1 MKKLGL
7 GPKMILSFLVAIAGS
22 VVICGVITY
31 SRTKN
36 VLNSNMQ
43 LTSEQ
48 TLESALNSLQTYEKT
63 ISLPVDLLY
72 TGVLNLI
79 AFVLFKTN
87 KTVTDEGLEEE
98 YDSDEDKYEQ
108 LLRRRKAIEE
118 LAATLDDEKEPAGQE
133 YHGEKMDQD
142 EDTVSEHMDRHEG
155 SSQVAGL
162 DVDIEE
168 DNFDLPEETVE
179 EERELTLEELMQEL
193 EAATREMQ
201 KQNPPEEVKK

>member
-168 DNFDLPEETVE
+168 DNFDLLEETVE

>member
-1 MKKLGL
+1 MNGLYLLMIPQMNNVWALLGV
-7 GPKMILSFLVAIAGS
+7 SFLFLL
-22 VVICGVITY
+22 
-31 SRTKN
+31 
-36 VLNSNMQ
+36 VLG
-43 LTSEQ
+43 
-48 TLESALNSLQTYEKT
+48 
-63 ISLPVDLLY
+63 SLPVDLLY

-168 DNFDLPEETVE
+168 DNFDLLEETVE

>member
-1 MKKLGL
+1 MSGKSVCFSRAG
-7 GPKMILSFLVAIAGS
+7 KMPVIMTSRSHLRSSFPLYRLSHPLRQTTNSHNYHQNIL
-22 VVICGVITY
+22 
-31 SRTKN
+31 
-36 VLNSNMQ
+36 
-43 LTSEQ
+43 
-48 TLESALNSLQTYEKT
+48 
-63 ISLPVDLLY
+63 
-72 TGVLNLI
+72 LNLI